1 METQL
6 SFEDIKKRLENIV
19 DEPVE
24 VIEMEDVVIEM
35 EDVRKQLVANLSN
48 EIVEINPDDA
58 VPVECS
64 TIIAPDTYTP
74 FTEEEIEEMR
84 VKGIEKVNELR
95 NGETEYEKLKRKS
108 EYCKVISLY
117 DLNEPVYSNIRE
129 MEGITKLKFVEK
141 VTEYFQRDIEFLETR
156 FNTIMRAVL
165 VDGDVSQIPL

>member
-24 VIEMEDVVIEM
+24 VIDN
-35 EDVRKQLVANLSN
+35 RSQLVANLSN

-58 VPVECS
+58 VPVDCS
-64 TIIAPDTYTP
+64 TIIIPDTHIP

-108 EYCKVISLY
+108 
-117 DLNEPVYSNIRE
+117 
-129 MEGITKLKFVEK
+129 
-141 VTEYFQRDIEFLETR
+141 
-156 FNTIMRAVL
+156 
-165 VDGDVSQIPL
+165 

>member
-24 VIEMEDVVIEM
+24 VMEEV
-35 EDVRKQLVANLSN
+35 DVRSQLVSNLPN

-64 TIIAPDTYTP
+64 TIIAPDTHTP

-117 DLNEPVYSNIRE
+117 DLNEPVYSNIRD
-129 MEGITKLKFVEK
+129 MEGLTKLKFVEK
-141 VTEYFQRDIEFLETR
+141 VTSYFEEKDIEFLETR

-165 VDGDVSQIPL
+165 VDGDVSSIPI